1 MTDTS
6 ESQNDPEEGTRH
18 SMLHGMG
25 AILPKE
31 GRLLGLDYGTKRLGV
46 AVCDDLQII
55 ASPLEN
61 YSRYSIEADE
71 LFLKQTVKEYR
82 IIGIVVGLPVHM
94 SGDEGGK
101 ATEAREFGQ
110 WVAQVTGCPVAFRDE
125 RYTTSMANDHL
136 RDAGI
141 RGGRRKELRDKIAAQ
156 IILQSYIDS
165 NDRTISPAPYYR

>member
-1 MTDTS
+1 MS
-6 ESQNDPEEGTRH
+6 
-18 SMLHGMG
+18 HGMG

-101 ATEAREFGQ
+101 ATRGARV
-110 WVAQVTGCPVAFRDE
+110 WSLGC
-125 RYTTSMANDHL
+125 
-136 RDAGI
+136 AGH
-141 RGGRRKELRDKIAAQ
+141 RLSCRLPR
-156 IILQSYIDS
+156 
-165 NDRTISPAPYYR
+165 